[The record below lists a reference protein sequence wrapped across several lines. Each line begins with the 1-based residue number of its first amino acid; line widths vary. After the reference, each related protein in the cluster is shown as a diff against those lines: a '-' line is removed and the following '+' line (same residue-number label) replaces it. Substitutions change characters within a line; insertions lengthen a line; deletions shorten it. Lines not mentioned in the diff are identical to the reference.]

1 MIEKSDPSEK
11 SPVKRL
17 ESKMQ
22 KVSLVVSLASLALM
36 CFGLIDMLFSGDSF
50 SLPGIAVVALK
61 RLISLHPEPLGL
73 ALASAGVILLGLLPA
88 IRVLLAI
95 WLYVRSRNLF
105 GTLVAAVVLLELLLS
120 IRLGS

>member
-1 MIEKSDPSEK
+1 MIEKSDQSEE
-11 SPVKRL
+11 SPVKHL
-17 ESKMQ
+17 ESRMQ

-50 SLPGIAVVALK
+50 SLPGIAVVPLQ
-61 RLISLHPEPLGL
+61 RLISLNPEPLGL
-73 ALASAGVILLGLLPA
+73 ALASVGVLLLGLLPA
-88 IRVLLAI
+88 IRVLLAV

-105 GTLVAAVVLLELLLS
+105 GTMVAAVVLLELLLS